1 MNEPIISPWL
11 FYIASFVD
19 AIKFG
24 SGFLDMVLCV
34 ASVVGLFIWVNENPS
49 DKEKKGIKNIW
60 KITIVFFLIACLVP
74 SSRTLYQMAIAQQIT
89 PANIQAVGEKVDK
102 SVDKI
107 IDKVINYQ
115 IKLEERSK

>member
-11 FYIASFVD
+11 FYIASCVD

-24 SGFLDMVLCV
+24 AGFLDMVLCI
-34 ASVVGLFIWVNENPS
+34 ASVLGLFIWFNEHPS
-49 DKEKKGIKNIW
+49 DQEKKGIKIIL
-60 KITIVFFLIACLVP
+60 KMTIVFFLIACLVP
-74 SSRTLYQMAIAQQIT
+74 SSRTVYQMAIAQQIT

-107 IDKVINYQ
+107 IDKVINCQ
-115 IKLEERSK
+115 IK

>member
-24 SGFLDMVLCV
+24 SGFLDMVLFI
-34 ASVVGLFIWVNENPS
+34 ASVVGLFIWLSEHPS
-49 DKEKKGIKNIW
+49 DEEKKGIKIIW

-74 SSRTLYQMAIAQQIT
+74 SSRTVYQMAVAQQIT

-107 IDKVINYQ
+107 IEKIINYQ
-115 IKLEERSK
+115 TKLEGKK

>member
-1 MNEPIISPWL
+1 MNEPIISPWV

-24 SGFLDMVLCV
+24 AGFMAMLFGI
-34 ASVVGLFIWVNENPS
+34 ASTVGLFIWVNENPT
-49 DKEKKGIKNIW
+49 DKEKKGIMRIW
-60 KITIVFFLIACLVP
+60 KITVATFFITCFVP
-74 SSRTLYQMAIAQQIT
+74 SSATIYKMAVAQQIT

-107 IDKVINYQ
+107 IDKIINYQ
-115 IKLEERSK
+115 TKLEGKK